1 VAGFG
6 IISVK
11 TIYSALMWLVNV
23 LVDGAS

>member
-11 TIYSALMWLVNV
+11 TLYSAVKWLVNV